1 METVTKQ
8 ELSQLYYLRREI
20 SQWEKRLQQ
29 LEDAANSTAANISGL
44 PHVPGIADRTAL
56 AAEIADIKDLIN
68 AKLEQ
73 CKIEYRRLHRYIDAI
88 DDSLIRQIM
97 TLRYIDGKTWW
108 QVADG
113 VGGNNTANGVYQI
126 HKRYLQKH

>member
-1 METVTKQ
+1 MTKR

-20 SQWEKRLQQ
+20 AQEEKRLRQ
-29 LEDAANSTAANISGL
+29 LEEAALDTSVNISGL
-44 PHVPGIADRTAL
+44 PHVHGITDPTAL
-56 AAEIADIKDLIN
+56 AGEIADIQTLIN

-73 CKIEYRRLHRYIDAI
+73 CKIEYSRLVRYIASI

-97 TLRYIDGKTWW
+97 TLRYVDCKSWW

-113 VGGNNTANGVYQI
+113 VGGNNTANSVYQM